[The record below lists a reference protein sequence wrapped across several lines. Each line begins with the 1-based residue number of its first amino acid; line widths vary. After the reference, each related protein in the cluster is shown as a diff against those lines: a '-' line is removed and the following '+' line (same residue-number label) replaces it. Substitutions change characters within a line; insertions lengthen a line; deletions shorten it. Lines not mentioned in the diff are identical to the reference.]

1 MRRVISRNLL
11 SILTALVLFAALV
24 TVVTESASART
35 SRSLVVNIPFSFTV
49 AGKSL
54 PAGEYLVERS
64 TQASADGLSLRN
76 VDTGAG
82 AFVLT
87 STLQSNSRQEASRLV
102 FTRYNEHYFL
112 SQFWTV
118 GESSGRALIKSEK
131 ERTLE
136 GELAKTGLK
145 PAQVTITIA
154 QK

>member
-11 SILTALVLFAALV
+11 SNITAFVLFVALVASV
-24 TVVTESASART
+24 TGSAFART

-64 TQASADGLSLRN
+64 TQASAEGLSLRN
-76 VDTGAG
+76 IESGAG

-87 STLQSNSRQEASRLV
+87 SSLQSNSRQEASRLV

-112 SQFWTV
+112 SQYWTV

-136 GELAKTGLK
+136 GELAKSGVK
-145 PAQVTITIA
+145 PEKVTIIA

>member
-11 SILTALVLFAALV
+11 SIFAALVLFVALAGV
-24 TVVTESASART
+24 SASART
-35 SRSLVVNIPFSFTV
+35 SRSLVVNIPFDFTV

-76 VDTGAG
+76 VENGAG

-87 STLQSNSRQEASRLV
+87 STVQSNWRQAASRLV

-112 SQFWTV
+112 SQYWTV

-136 GELAKTGLK
+136 GELAKTGAK
-145 PAQVTITIA
+145 PTKVVITIA